1 MDTWLSSYM
10 GYLKDQPIEN
20 LLYTYDTSDGTT
32 IVLEHNNNIYMGDM
46 MKASL
51 AISLLSEDNSI
62 HIDIRPQKYYP
73 DESGAQTVTLP
84 YGTIIPILYYGVQP
98 YIHVWRPTSE

>member
-32 IVLEHNNNIYMGDM
+32 IVLEHNN
-46 MKASL
+46 
-51 AISLLSEDNSI
+51 
-62 HIDIRPQKYYP
+62 
-73 DESGAQTVTLP
+73 
-84 YGTIIPILYYGVQP
+84 TI
-98 YIHVWRPTSE
+98 